1 MERDINI
8 IANLESL
15 DNGKTY
21 DAAIGDVTESIKV
34 FRYYAGYTDKIH
46 GKTIPSDYGF
56 FSMTRREPIGV
67 VGQIIPWNYP
77 LMMLAWKWG
86 PSIASGCVSIL
97 KPAELTPLSALYV
110 AALSKEAGF
119 PDGVLNI
126 VNGFGSTAGQAI
138 AAHPEIRKVAFT
150 GSSVTGKLIMATAAG
165 SNLKRVSLE
174 LGGKSP
180 LVIWSDA
187 DGKVLS
193 KMHNW
198 LEYTYF
204 ILIYS

>member
-15 DNGKTY
+15 DNGKTF
-21 DAAIGDVTESIKV
+21 DSAFGDVTASIQV

-46 GKTIPSDYGF
+46 GKTVPADYGL

-77 LMMLAWKWG
+77 LMMLAWKWA
-86 PSIASGCVSIL
+86 PSIASGCVSVL

-126 VNGFGSTAGQAI
+126 VNGFGPTAGQAI
-138 AAHPEIRKVAFT
+138 AAHPDIRKVAFT

-187 DGKVLS
+187 DGKDLS
-193 KMHNW
+193 KFTKYLN
-198 LEYTYF
+198 YTYL
-204 ILIYS
+204 ILVYS